1 MEEYRP
7 SDKELVEAFLGQ
19 ADRQTHSGLGLSEAF
34 SWEAFELVFNNGT
47 VLQRSAVRQAL
58 LACIALPSVDPNFP
72 TPVRH
77 TTLEKHLHNW
87 LLHVLNGIAEDSNVD
102 PSDRR
107 MAQVIIEAASP
118 DTTQANFASED
129 MEPYEAPEAPL
140 QPGTDGD
147 LDINLKGQIEQ
158 ALKEAFGVELKQVAR
173 TPELD
178 QMGSGEKD
186 RDRGWVAKLLA
197 RQSTTRDNI

>member
-7 SDKELVEAFLGQ
+7 SDEELVEAFLGQ

-58 LACIALPSVDPNFP
+58 LACIGLPSVDPNFP

-87 LLHVLNGIAEDSNVD
+87 LLHVLERVAEDSNVD
-102 PSDRR
+102 PSDQR

-118 DTTQANFASED
+118 DTQANFASED
-129 MEPYEAPEAPL
+129 VEPHEAPETSL
-140 QPGTDGD
+140 QPDTDGD
-147 LDINLKGQIEQ
+147 LDINLQDQIEQ
-158 ALKEAFGVELKQVAR
+158 ALKEAFGVELKQGANYSR
-173 TPELD
+173 AGFNEN
-178 QMGSGEKD
+178 G
-186 RDRGWVAKLLA
+186 
-197 RQSTTRDNI
+197 